1 MPIRLPRLAKRSPE
15 ETRSRAIAR
24 LERVL
29 ARTGE
34 ARFLAFLMLSC
45 TGMAGLFASW
55 AMLHLGIGRMYV
67 RYPLAVAAAYGVFL
81 GLLWLWIW
89 RRRHNSIMDLLDL
102 PGGGRSGTSMGGS
115 GGDARPSFGGGQS
128 GGGGAGGTWGAGQQ
142 GLLPPSPPA
151 GGSDGPADLAAESPG
166 LPSAPVQ
173 DGGGGGSGSGASGS
187 GGSGWSV
194 DLDLDDGAAI
204 IAALA
209 IAAAVLASLCASLYV
224 VYIAPHLLAD
234 VLFDGVL
241 VVGLYRR
248 LRSLPQQGWL
258 SVAVRHTIVPAL
270 LTLVVFFAAGLVA
283 HSYVPEARSI
293 GDIWRRLTAG

>member
-1 MPIRLPRLAKRSPE
+1 MPIRLPQFTRRSPE
-15 ETRSRAIAR
+15 AVRSRAIAR

-29 ARTGE
+29 ARTDG
-34 ARFLAFLMLSC
+34 AQTLVLLMLAC
-45 TGMAGLFASW
+45 TGLAGLFASW

-89 RRRHNSIMDLLDL
+89 RRRHTAVTDLLDL
-102 PGGGRSGTSMGGS
+102 PGGGRSGTSTGGS
-115 GGDARPSFGGGQS
+115 GGGARPSFGGGQS
-128 GGGGAGGTWGAGQQ
+128 GGGGAGGTWGVGQQ
-142 GLLPPSPPA
+142 GLLPPSPSA
-151 GGSDGPADLAAESPG
+151 GGADGPIDLAAESPG

-173 DGGGGGSGSGASGS
+173 VGDGGGSGS
-187 GGSGWSV
+187 GGSGWSF
-194 DLDLDDGAAI
+194 DLDLDDGGAI

-224 VYIAPHLLAD
+224 VYIAPHLLAE

-293 GDIWRRLTAG
+293 GDIWRRLIRV